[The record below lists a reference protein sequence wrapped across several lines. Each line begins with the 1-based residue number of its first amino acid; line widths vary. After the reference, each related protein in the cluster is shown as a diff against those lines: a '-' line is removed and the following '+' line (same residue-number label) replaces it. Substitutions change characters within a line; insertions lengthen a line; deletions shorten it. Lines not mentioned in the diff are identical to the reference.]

1 MSIKERIS
9 ALENEAKMT
18 KEELKPI
25 LLDIRSLL
33 AEANSPLRGKPN
45 GGNNHCD
52 TDSGKVEEQHGN

>member
-1 MSIKERIS
+1 MNTKERIS
-9 ALENEAKMT
+9 ALENEIQMT
-18 KEELKPI
+18 NEELKPI

-33 AEANSPLRGKPN
+33 AEAKSPLRRKLN